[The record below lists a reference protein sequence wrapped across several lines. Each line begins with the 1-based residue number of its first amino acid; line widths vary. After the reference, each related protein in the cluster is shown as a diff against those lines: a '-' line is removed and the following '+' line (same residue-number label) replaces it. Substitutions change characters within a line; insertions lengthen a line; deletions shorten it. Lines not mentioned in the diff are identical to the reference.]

1 MIRCIAVD
9 DEPLALSLI
18 KSYVEQH
25 PKLELVCT
33 CSSATQALDVIK
45 REQPDLLFLDIQ
57 MPSMTGIELASHID
71 AFRTKVVFTTAFSQY
86 ALESFRV
93 DATDYLLKPISY
105 DNFSRC
111 VDKIER
117 LLGGTGNSDTTP
129 NDYMVIKADYRLV
142 KVQHSEVLYLESLRD
157 YVLVALADGTQL
169 KTLSTLKGIES
180 TLPKNLFGRVH
191 RSFIVNLSNVKVV
204 ERNTI
209 IFGRTAI
216 PISESY
222 RPEVMAQLGLK

>member
-18 KSYVEQH
+18 KSYIEQT
-25 PKLELVCT
+25 PKLELIGAY
-33 CSSATQALDVIK
+33 SSALQALEAVR

-57 MPSMTGIELASHID
+57 MPSISGIELASLID
-71 AFRTKVVFTTAFSQY
+71 TFRTKVVFTTAFSQY
-86 ALESFRV
+86 ALEGFRV
-93 DATDYLLKPISY
+93 DAIDYLLKPISY

-111 VDKIER
+111 VDKVER
-117 LLGGTGNSDTTP
+117 LLGKASAGVSTS
-129 NDYMVIKADYRLV
+129 DYMVIKSDYRLI
-142 KVQHSEVLYLESLRD
+142 KVQYSEVLYLESLRD
-157 YVLVALADGTQL
+157 YVLIVLSDGTQL

-180 TLPKNLFGRVH
+180 TLPNELFSRVH

-209 IFGRTAI
+209 IFGRTTI

-222 RPEVMAQLGLK
+222 RSAVMAQLGLK

>member
-18 KSYVEQH
+18 KSYIEQT
-25 PKLELVCT
+25 PKLELIGAY
-33 CSSATQALDVIK
+33 SSALQALEAVR

-57 MPSMTGIELASHID
+57 MPTMNGIELASLID
-71 AFRTKVVFTTAFSQY
+71 TYRTKVVFTTAFSQY
-86 ALESFRV
+86 ALEGFRV
-93 DATDYLLKPISY
+93 DAIDYLLKPISY

-111 VDKIER
+111 VDKVER
-117 LLGGTGNSDTTP
+117 LLDKTAGGVAS
-129 NDYMVIKADYRLV
+129 NDYMVIKSDYRLV
-142 KVQHSEVLYLESLRD
+142 KVQYSEVLYLESLRD
-157 YVLVALADGTQL
+157 YVLVVLADGTQL

-180 TLPKNLFGRVH
+180 TLPNELFRRVH
-191 RSFIVNLSNVKVV
+191 RSFIVNLSNVRVV

-209 IFGRTAI
+209 IFGRTTI

-222 RPEVMAQLGLK
+222 RSEVMAVLGLK